1 MCYLKAQAQLEY
13 ALLIGAIVAAMI
25 AVIYARKA
33 DFARLPNAISTVG
46 NLNNIT
52 GEITETD

>member
-1 MCYLKAQAQLEY
+1 MRYLRAQAQLEY
-13 ALLIGAIVAAMI
+13 ALLIGAVIAAVI
-25 AVIYARKA
+25 AVICARKA

-46 NLNNIT
+46 NLDNIT